1 MKVVFHYSSGPILS
15 AELDS
20 LSEQGLFVTQIP
32 VDDKVGFEQAM
43 REVEVLW
50 HVLEPISKEHICMAP
65 NLKLIQ
71 KIGVGVNTI
80 DITAAEENGIAVCN
94 MPGKNSQA
102 VAEMTLLLMLASL
115 RQASYFD
122 SRTRQGLGWDVSPNI
137 QDSLGEI
144 HGKTVG
150 FIGFGEIPQ
159 RLAPI
164 LKAMGARIIYNS
176 TTEKVTSLGEFQGFE
191 EVCRTADILSL
202 HIPLTVETANLIDA
216 SVFIEMKQGS
226 VLVNTSRGGV
236 IDQGAL
242 IDALKLGPLSA
253 AGLDVY
259 AEEPI
264 HLDDPI
270 LKLKN
275 VMLTPHV
282 AWLTRETL
290 NRSIALAVENCVRL
304 RDKQDLLYQVS
315 NN

>member
-20 LSEQGLFVTQIP
+20 LSEQDIFIKQIS

-43 REVEVLW
+43 REVDVLW
-50 HVLEPISKEHICMAP
+50 HVLEPISKEHISMAP

-80 DITAAEENGIAVCN
+80 DIAAAEENGIAVCN

-115 RQASYFD
+115 RRASYFD
-122 SRTRQGLGWDVSPNI
+122 LRTRQGLGWDVSSNI

-144 HGKTVG
+144 NGKTVG

-176 TTEKVTSLGEFQGFE
+176 ITEKEASVGEFQGFE
-191 EVCRTADILSL
+191 QVCRTADILSL
-202 HIPLTVETANLIDA
+202 HIPLTAETASLIDA
-216 SVFIEMKQGS
+216 SVFSEMKQGS

-242 IDALKLGPLSA
+242 INALELGPLSA

-264 HLDDPI
+264 PLDDPI

-290 NRSIALAVENCVRL
+290 NRSIALAVENCMRL
-304 RDKQDLLYQVS
+304 RDKQDLLYQVF

>member
-1 MKVVFHYSSGPILS
+1 M
-15 AELDS
+15 
-20 LSEQGLFVTQIP
+20 
-32 VDDKVGFEQAM
+32 
-43 REVEVLW
+43 W

-80 DITAAEENGIAVCN
+80 DIAAAEENGIAVCN

-242 IDALKLGPLSA
+242 INALKLGPLSA
-253 AGLDVY
+253 AGLDVH

>member
-20 LSEQGLFVTQIP
+20 LSEQDIFVKQIS

-43 REVEVLW
+43 REVDVLW
-50 HVLEPISKEHICMAP
+50 HVLEPISKEHISMAP

-80 DITAAEENGIAVCN
+80 DIAAAEENGIAVCN

-122 SRTRQGLGWDVSPNI
+122 LRTRQGLGWDVSSNI

-144 HGKTVG
+144 NGKTVG
-150 FIGFGEIPQ
+150 FIGFGEIP
-159 RLAPI
+159 RRWSPI
-164 LKAMGARIIYNS
+164 LKAMGRRITYNS
-176 TTEKVTSLGEFQGFE
+176 ITEKVISVGEFQGFE
-191 EVCRTADILSL
+191 QVCRTADILSL
-202 HIPLTVETANLIDA
+202 HIPLTAETTNLIDA
-216 SVFIEMKQGS
+216 SVFSVMKQGS

-242 IDALKLGPLSA
+242 INALELGPLSA

-264 HLDDPI
+264 PLDDPI
-270 LKLKN
+270 LKLTN

-290 NRSIALAVENCVRL
+290 NRSIALAVENCMRL
-304 RDKQDLLYQVS
+304 RDKQDLLYQVF